1 MNTLRRNLFF
11 ANVKNQQNGGMYEK
25 IQRNRCEKRGE
36 TIWFQPNQLR
46 TKFKKCVGEC
56 KKEALTILTA
66 SGIKRFQEEKGYG
79 ARVWF
84 CKLFELVKTRHSC
97 QLQLAIEP
105 SASNSPCTSKDYVD
119 THEGENDEPVKA
131 FISRINKNK
140 KKDPVL
146 HAVELV
152 KSVIEKDPTKDLYQC
167 NEGRNGKCSGIW
179 NDTFSATLLNTYF
192 L

>member
-1 MNTLRRNLFF
+1 M
-11 ANVKNQQNGGMYEK
+11 
-25 IQRNRCEKRGE
+25 
-36 TIWFQPNQLR
+36 
-46 TKFKKCVGEC
+46 
-56 KKEALTILTA
+56 
-66 SGIKRFQEEKGYG
+66 
-79 ARVWF
+79 
-84 CKLFELVKTRHSC
+84 KTRHSC

-167 NEGRNGKCSGIW
+167 NEGRNGKCSGI
-179 NDTFSATLLNTYF
+179 
-192 L
+192 